1 MKQIMNDK
9 NGLVFSICFILLS
22 SLLVPKTVVEMT
34 DIKNDSEILL
44 EIKNI
49 DGKRVLEYSINLR
62 NQ

>member
-1 MKQIMNDK
+1 MNDK

-22 SLLVPKTVVEMT
+22 SLLMPKTVVEMT

-49 DGKRVLEYSINLR
+49 DGKRVLEYSIILKSR
-62 NQ
+62 E

>member
-9 NGLVFSICFILLS
+9 NGLVFSICFILLW

-34 DIKNDSEILL
+34 EIENDSEIFL

-49 DGKRVLEYSINLR
+49 DGKRVLEYSINSR
-62 NQ
+62 GK